1 MAYIRI
7 FCLSILFLLPPVVE
21 AQDDAYLPL
30 SDEEYQTRHTAGFI
44 LAYSERHEQAA
55 WVAYE
60 LTAGEV
66 TGDVGR
72 TDNFRSDGSIT
83 TGSASLSDYKGSGY
97 DRGHLAPAGD
107 MKWSRSAMSQ
117 SFFLSNMS
125 PQLPAFNRGIW
136 RSLESAV
143 RGWAE
148 SKGSIYGVTGPVF
161 SPYGDEIGSNGVDI
175 PTHYWKAL
183 YDPAVRR
190 MVGFLL
196 PHARGD
202 RPLKGYAVSVD
213 AIEAAT
219 GLDLFA
225 SLPDKL
231 EDTLEG
237 SASLKGWPAVSSSVR
252 PRSGSGSSASGRP
265 GKQVAPSG
273 PVNVNTASQSQLESL
288 PGIGPVIARRIIAG
302 RPWRSVN
309 ALINVKGIG
318 EKRLAGIRGLVTV
331 N

>member
-1 MAYIRI
+1 
-7 FCLSILFLLPPVVE
+7 
-21 AQDDAYLPL
+21 
-30 SDEEYQTRHTAGFI
+30 
-44 LAYSERHEQAA
+44 
-55 WVAYE
+55 
-60 LTAGEV
+60 
-66 TGDVGR
+66 
-72 TDNFRSDGSIT
+72 
-83 TGSASLSDYKGSGY
+83 
-97 DRGHLAPAGD
+97 

-148 SKGSIYGVTGPVF
+148 SKGSIYVVTGPVF

-252 PRSGSGSSASGRP
+252 PRSSSSSSTSGRP
-265 GKQVAPSG
+265 GKQVASG

-288 PGIGPVIARRIIAG
+288 PGIGPAIARRIIAG

-318 EKRLAGIRGLVTV
+318 QKRLAGIRGLVTV